1 MRGIG
6 LFASSLL
13 AVSSAHAAGL
23 DSSFGTG
30 GRLLPN
36 GVTGASA
43 QSNGAILQSDGKIVI
58 VGNQPATEDSV
69 GSGVIGTRA
78 GDPARDFLIMR
89 LNGDGSMDTGFGS
102 GGVVRVDF
110 NQNDDRA
117 QAVAQQSDG
126 KLIVVGS
133 ATSAHGDFDLAA
145 VRLLPDGSMDT
156 TFGTAGRVTVNLPAD
171 PNAPDP
177 TGSFGYVTDYRP
189 DTGYSVAIQ
198 SDGGILIG
206 GNTQQCAGGNCPT
219 LTRLTINGAVDTTFG
234 PTNTG
239 TFVMQSALGSA
250 YEIIIAPSG
259 SILVTTALGPLE
271 VGPDGKSLTY
281 PGPGSFGSSETAV
294 SSVAL
299 QPDGRIL
306 FAGEKTVYGSNGLP
320 SFRWMVGRVQ
330 SNGVADTTF
339 GTDGTA
345 IGSDGPFEGYVGS
358 LLLDPSGKL
367 LSAGSLSSGPDPLS
381 RQDAM
386 LMRLQSDGTPDVNF
400 GNNGVLL
407 TNFSDGQTNYSYR
420 QAALLRQPDGK
431 LLMIGNRSELIPDTP
446 NFSVLNADSEQIV
459 IARLNSTPEYAVA
472 STPISVSNT
481 DASVAIQITRTGA
494 TSTSVSVNY
503 ATIDGTAV
511 AGTDYT
517 ATSGTLTWSPGDADA
532 KTIVIPIT
540 NNGLRS
546 GSRTFTVALS
556 SPSEGSIDNATTQV
570 TIADNAP
577 PTATTPSSTTTSSG
591 GGGGGSI
598 NWWVLAM
605 LGCTVFRT
613 KRSV

>member
-1 MRGIG
+1 
-6 LFASSLL
+6 
-13 AVSSAHAAGL
+13 
-23 DSSFGTG
+23 
-30 GRLLPN
+30 
-36 GVTGASA
+36 
-43 QSNGAILQSDGKIVI
+43 
-58 VGNQPATEDSV
+58 
-69 GSGVIGTRA
+69 
-78 GDPARDFLIMR
+78 
-89 LNGDGSMDTGFGS
+89 
-102 GGVVRVDF
+102 
-110 NQNDDRA
+110 
-117 QAVAQQSDG
+117 
-126 KLIVVGS
+126 
-133 ATSAHGDFDLAA
+133 
-145 VRLLPDGSMDT
+145 
-156 TFGTAGRVTVNLPAD
+156 
-171 PNAPDP
+171 
-177 TGSFGYVTDYRP
+177 
-189 DTGYSVAIQ
+189 
-198 SDGGILIG
+198 
-206 GNTQQCAGGNCPT
+206 
-219 LTRLTINGAVDTTFG
+219 
-234 PTNTG
+234 
-239 TFVMQSALGSA
+239 
-250 YEIIIAPSG
+250 
-259 SILVTTALGPLE
+259 
-271 VGPDGKSLTY
+271 
-281 PGPGSFGSSETAV
+281 
-294 SSVAL
+294 
-299 QPDGRIL
+299 
-306 FAGEKTVYGSNGLP
+306 
-320 SFRWMVGRVQ
+320 
-330 SNGVADTTF
+330 
-339 GTDGTA
+339 
-345 IGSDGPFEGYVGS
+345 
-358 LLLDPSGKL
+358 
-367 LSAGSLSSGPDPLS
+367 
-381 RQDAM
+381 M

-407 TNFSDGQTNYSYR
+407 TRFSDGQTDYSYR